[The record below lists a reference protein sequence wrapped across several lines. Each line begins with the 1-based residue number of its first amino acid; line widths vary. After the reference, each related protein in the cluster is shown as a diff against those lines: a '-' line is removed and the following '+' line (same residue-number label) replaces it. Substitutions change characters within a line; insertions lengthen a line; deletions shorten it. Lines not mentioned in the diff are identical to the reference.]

1 MNFKYKTGRLSNLSF
16 GDVYFLAMQDIY
28 KDFAEA
34 VKESQNILNMTGK
47 VLPVTLERNKDM
59 CRT

>member
-1 MNFKYKTGRLSNLSF
+1 MILKKVLLALSSNEEKMESLMNFKYKTGRLSNLSF

-34 VKESQNILNMTGK
+34 VKESQNI
-47 VLPVTLERNKDM
+47 
-59 CRT
+59 